1 MKTEN
6 KTALLLEQ
14 KYKAKERAA
23 ENCNFIM
30 FSLISQDI
38 REIEKELKQKNNE
51 SIRIQSI
58 SI

>member
-14 KYKAKERAA
+14 KYKAKEKAA
-23 ENCNFIM
+23 ENGNFTM

-38 REIEKELKQKNNE
+38 RQMEKEIKEKNNE
-51 SIRIQSI
+51 KNQSI
-58 SI
+58 